1 MTSVTG
7 YPADGSAE
15 HGAPMRETS
24 GTGRELSHARKGQA
38 HASCPAPVEGAG
50 RRCQGATTN
59 ATWLLS
65 KAVSPL
71 DQSSAVTR
79 ASSATGLLDMAR
91 SAGATVMD
99 ALPGGDSIELRL
111 QRARAAVAEAQE
123 AEERAVQES
132 LEAEREAQ
140 EAEQVTERCRDYV
153 RDVEAEQERAVEA
166 RVDEARR
173 EAEARIDEARRE
185 AQAEAEKVVDSA
197 RQEAEG
203 RAEEAR
209 REAEAAHERAR
220 DRLEAARDKLV
231 EARQL
236 SEEAIEA
243 TRAAAE
249 EAHRQSLQVAADA
262 EMMARS
268 AEERVTE
275 AEAVRARTSST
286 AGDLTRQLNGV
297 GYLVEL
303 EDDDQNTELLDLAAA
318 QDVEGRSAM
327 TKDQLVTALNRAAR
341 KTGNRTK
348 KASASR

>member
-1 MTSVTG
+1 MPEKVKPTRPVRRLSKALGEGVK
-7 YPADGSAE
+7 
-15 HGAPMRETS
+15 
-24 GTGRELSHARKGQA
+24 EL
-38 HASCPAPVEGAG
+38 P
-50 RRCQGATTN
+50 TN

-65 KAVSPL
+65 KAVS
-71 DQSSAVTR
+71 TR
-79 ASSATGLLDMAR
+79 GPRSVNGQGPSATGLLDMAR

-99 ALPGGDSIELRL
+99 ALPGGDSVELRL
-111 QRARAAVAEAQE
+111 QRARAAVAEAKE

-132 LEAEREAQ
+132 LEAERETQA
-140 EAEQVTERCRDYV
+140 AEEVAERCREYV
-153 RDVEAEQERAVEA
+153 RDVEAEQERLVEA

-185 AQAEAEKVVDSA
+185 AQADAEQVVESA

-220 DRLEAARDKLV
+220 DRLEAARDKLL

-262 EMMARS
+262 EREARS
-268 AEERVTE
+268 AQERVNE
-275 AEAVRARTSST
+275 AEEVRARTSST
-286 AGDLTRQLNGV
+286 AGELTQQLKAV
-297 GYLVEL
+297 GSSSTLKTMTK
-303 EDDDQNTELLDLAAA
+303 QELLDLAVA

-327 TKDQLVTALNRAAR
+327 TKDQLVTALNRGAR
-341 KTGNRTK
+341 KGGNRTK
-348 KASASR
+348 KANASR

>member
-1 MTSVTG
+1 MPEKVKPTRPVRRLTKALG
-7 YPADGSAE
+7 DGVK
-15 HGAPMRETS
+15 
-24 GTGRELSHARKGQA
+24 EL
-38 HASCPAPVEGAG
+38 P
-50 RRCQGATTN
+50 TN

-65 KAVSPL
+65 KAVSPH
-71 DQSSAVTR
+71 DQRSAGTR
-79 ASSATGLLDMAR
+79 APSATGLLDMAR

-140 EAEQVTERCRDYV
+140 EAEQVAERCRDYV

-185 AQAEAEKVVDSA
+185 AQAEAEQVVDSA

-220 DRLEAARDKLV
+220 GRLEAARDKLV

-275 AEAVRARTSST
+275 AEAVRASTSST
-286 AGDLTRQLNGV
+286 AGELTRQLNGV
-297 GYLVEL
+297 GSSSNLKSMTK
-303 EDDDQNTELLDLAAA
+303 QELLDLAAA

-341 KTGNRTK
+341 KAGNTTK

>member
-1 MTSVTG
+1 MPEKVKPTRPVRRLSKALG
-7 YPADGSAE
+7 DGVK
-15 HGAPMRETS
+15 
-24 GTGRELSHARKGQA
+24 EL
-38 HASCPAPVEGAG
+38 P
-50 RRCQGATTN
+50 TN

-71 DQSSAVTR
+71 DQRSAGTR
-79 ASSATGLLDMAR
+79 ATSATGLLDMAR

-111 QRARAAVAEAQE
+111 QRARAAVADAQE

-140 EAEQVTERCRDYV
+140 EAEQVAERCRDYV
-153 RDVEAEQERAVEA
+153 RDVEAEQESAVEA
-166 RVDEARR
+166 RVNEARR

-185 AQAEAEKVVDSA
+185 AQAEAEQVVDSA

-209 REAEAAHERAR
+209 REAEAAHERAHG
-220 DRLEAARDKLV
+220 RLEAARDKLV

-262 EMMARS
+262 ELMARS

-275 AEAVRARTSST
+275 AEEVRASTSST
-286 AGDLTRQLNGV
+286 AGELTRQLNGV
-297 GYLVEL
+297 GSSSTLKTMTK
-303 EDDDQNTELLDLAAA
+303 QELLDLAAA

-341 KTGNRTK
+341 KAGNRTK

>member
-1 MTSVTG
+1 MPEKVKPTRRVRRISK
-7 YPADGSAE
+7 A
-15 HGAPMRETS
+15 
-24 GTGRELSHARKGQA
+24 L
-38 HASCPAPVEGAG
+38 GAG
-50 RRCQGATTN
+50 VKDLPTN

-71 DQSSAVTR
+71 DPRSVGAQR
-79 ASSATGLLDMAR
+79 PSATGLLDMAR

-99 ALPGGDSIELRL
+99 ALPGGDSVELRL
-111 QRARAAVAEAQE
+111 QRARAAVAEAKE

-132 LEAEREAQ
+132 LEAEGETQA
-140 EAEQVTERCRDYV
+140 AEEVAERCREYV
-153 RDVEAEQERAVEA
+153 RDVEAEQERLVEA

-185 AQAEAEKVVDSA
+185 AQADAEQVVEGA

-203 RAEEAR
+203 RAEQAG

-220 DRLEAARDKLV
+220 DRLEAARDKLL

-262 EMMARS
+262 EREARS
-268 AEERVTE
+268 AQERVNE
-275 AEAVRARTSST
+275 AEEARARTTST
-286 AGDLTRQLNGV
+286 AGELTRQLNGV
-297 GYLVEL
+297 GPTSSLKTMTK
-303 EDDDQNTELLDLAAA
+303 QELLDLAAA

-327 TKDQLVTALNRAAR
+327 TKDQLVTALNRGAR
-341 KTGNRTK
+341 KGGNRTK
-348 KASASR
+348 QASASR

>member
-1 MTSVTG
+1 MPEKVKPTRPVRRLTKALG
-7 YPADGSAE
+7 DGVK
-15 HGAPMRETS
+15 
-24 GTGRELSHARKGQA
+24 EL
-38 HASCPAPVEGAG
+38 PN
-50 RRCQGATTN
+50 N

-65 KAVSPL
+65 KAVSTH
-71 DQSSAVTR
+71 DEGSNGTR
-79 ASSATGLLDMAR
+79 TPSATGLLDMAR

-140 EAEQVTERCRDYV
+140 EAEQVAERCRDYV
-153 RDVEAEQERAVEA
+153 RDIEAEQERAVDA

-185 AQAEAEKVVDSA
+185 AQAEAEQVVDRA

-209 REAEAAHERAR
+209 QDAEAAHERAR
-220 DRLEAARDKLV
+220 GRLEAARDKLV

-262 EMMARS
+262 ERMARS

-275 AEAVRARTSST
+275 AEAVRASTSST
-286 AGDLTRQLNGV
+286 AGELTRQLNGV
-297 GYLVEL
+297 GSSSNLKSMTK
-303 EDDDQNTELLDLAAA
+303 QELLDLAAA

-341 KTGNRTK
+341 KAGNTTK